1 VSSPKDESSEEQE
14 GAGDEQRDDDRLNE
28 GKADKKCDGVDAT
41 MIGAG
46 MATETLLAFN
56 WARIS

>member
-28 GKADKKCDGVDAT
+28 GKADKKCDGVGAA

-46 MATETLLAFN
+46 MGTETLPAFN
-56 WARIS
+56 